1 MGFVSVE
8 TEDEAH
14 RAALERIAGECV
26 IRIEFESGHKI
37 HIEGSVPALAMA
49 ELVRAIA

>member
-1 MGFVSVE
+1 MAFVSVE

-14 RAALERIAGECV
+14 RAALERSSGECK
-26 IRIEFESGHKI
+26 IRIEFDNGHKI

-49 ELVRAIA
+49 ELVRTVS